1 MSGAL
6 IDFVEARLDTM
17 HGARSELTVREAAPP
32 PLTPNNIRKTIR
44 TRHLPHDEHD
54 APKMVIPKSTESFN
68 DGFGW
73 LEEFVDVKM
82 EVMKKQESLSLLLDS
97 KSDESSSITTCTVP
111 DKHRGHHHRR
121 SLSRRESLG
130 LEIKDSID
138 KNHRRS
144 HSRRGSILDGLELND
159 DDKSLL
165 NEAALAA

>member
-17 HGARSELTVREAAPP
+17 HGARIEMTVREEAPP
-32 PLTPNNIRKTIR
+32 PVSPNNIRKTIR
-44 TRHLPHDEHD
+44 SRHLPHELD
-54 APKMVIPKSTESFN
+54 AMPKMVAPKSNESFN

-73 LEEFVDVKM
+73 LEEFVDV
-82 EVMKKQESLSLLLDS
+82 EYELMKKRESMSLLLESTTD
-97 KSDESSSITTCTVP
+97 SSSITTCTVP
-111 DKHRGHHHRR
+111 AKHRGHHHRR

-130 LEIKDSID
+130 LEIKDSAD

-144 HSRRGSILDGLELND
+144 LSRRESILDGLDQD

-165 NEAALAA
+165 NEAALAD